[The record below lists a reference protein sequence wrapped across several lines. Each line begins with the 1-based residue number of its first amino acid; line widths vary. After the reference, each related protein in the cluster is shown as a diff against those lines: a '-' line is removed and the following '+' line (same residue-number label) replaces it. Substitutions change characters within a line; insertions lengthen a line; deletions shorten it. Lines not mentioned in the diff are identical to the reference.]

1 MHRSNILHA
10 ALAFSLLAGLGLF
23 AGCSGD
29 SDGSSETTAD
39 ASATDD
45 SGFSTASHTKD
56 GKPDYDQVFPENA
69 VRRLDVTI
77 SAENWTTMQNDM
89 VSMLG
94 AFGSGGQGGGGGGG
108 GEAGPPGMGGG
119 GFEGGP
125 PGFEGGQPGAP
136 PDGGFPGPDGG
147 AGGPGAGG
155 AGAVSLLP
163 RDPVYVESTVRF
175 DGRRWDHVAV
185 RYKGNSSIVSAWS
198 RGVGKL
204 PLRFNFTKL
213 KDLYPAVADQRFWGF
228 KDLALSNI
236 NSDDSMIR
244 EKLANDFLRQAE
256 LPVGRSAFYRVYVDH
271 GEGSQYFGLYTADEI
286 PEDQF
291 LDNAFGSRDGNLY
304 KPESML
310 LTFDESQFEKKTNE
324 TEADFSDVRALVTA
338 LNASRTD
345 AAAWRSGLDAT
356 LDTSLFLKWL
366 AANTLMGNWDVYGA
380 MSHNYYLYASPSAS
394 KRLTWIAWD
403 HSLAFA
409 TNNQSASLDLAN
421 VGSSWPLI
429 RYTMDDTTYRAVY
442 FAALE
447 KVAALFTREKL
458 EAKIRAAHDLVAPYV
473 VGTDGEKTGYTFLG
487 NAQAFETS
495 VDTLLGYVDQ
505 RSSAAKAVLTTK

>member
-1 MHRSNILHA
+1 VHRPNIRQA
-10 ALAFSLLAGLGLF
+10 ALVFSLLTGLGLF
-23 AGCSGD
+23 VGCSGD

-39 ASATDD
+39 AAADD

-94 AFGSGGQGGGGGGG
+94 AFGSGGGGGGM
-108 GEAGPPGMGGG
+108 GPG
-119 GFEGGP
+119 EGGP
-125 PGFEGGQPGAP
+125 PMQGGPSDADSGGPPGAP
-136 PDGGFPGPDGG
+136 PDGGLPGMDGG
-147 AGGPGAGG
+147 NGGPGAGGAGG

-185 RYKGNSSIVSAWS
+185 RYKGNSSIVGAWS

-236 NSDDSMIR
+236 NADDSMIR

-256 LPVGRSAFYRVYVDH
+256 VPVGRSAFYRVYVDH

-291 LDNAFGSRDGNLY
+291 LDDAFGSSEGNLY

-324 TEADFSDVRALVTA
+324 TEGDFSDVRALVTA

-345 AAAWRSGLDAT
+345 AAAWRSGVDAT

-409 TNNQSASLDLAN
+409 TNSQSASLDLSN

-429 RYTMDDTTYRAVY
+429 RYTMDDTVYRAVY

-473 VGTDGEKTGYTFLG
+473 VGTDGEKTGFTFLSD
-487 NAQAFETS
+487 AQAFETS

-505 RSSAAKAVLTTK
+505 RSAAAKTALTSK